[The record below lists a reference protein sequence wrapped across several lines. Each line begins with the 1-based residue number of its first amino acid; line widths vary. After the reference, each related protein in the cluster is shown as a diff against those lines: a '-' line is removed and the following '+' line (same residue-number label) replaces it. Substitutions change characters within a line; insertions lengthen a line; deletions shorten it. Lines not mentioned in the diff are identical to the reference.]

1 MDWDNSQLAA
11 SAFAKGHGGMSLGQQ
26 WGLAAMLR
34 EDGSASR
41 GGRSKKTLEQIHE
54 EDRKRAEK
62 LAKRGFKWDVTT
74 MLK

>member
-1 MDWDNSQLAA
+1 MDWDNSQMAA

-34 EDGSASR
+34 EDSSAPS
-41 GGRSKKTLEQIHE
+41 GGHSPKTLEQILE
-54 EDRKRAEK
+54 EDRKRAKK
-62 LAKRGFKWDVTT
+62 LAALGFHFDIES

>member
-26 WGLAAMLR
+26 WGFAAMLR
-34 EDGSASR
+34 DDGSAPR
-41 GGRSKKTLEQIHE
+41 GGRSKKTLEQILE
-54 EDRKRAEK
+54 EDHER
-62 LAKRGFKWDVTT
+62 AKRFATKGPVWDVTT

>member
-1 MDWDNSQLAA
+1 MAA

-34 EDGSASR
+34 DDSSAPS
-41 GGRSKKTLEQIHE
+41 GGHSPKTLEQILE
-54 EDRKRAEK
+54 EDRERAKK
-62 LAKRGFKWDVTT
+62 LAALGFHFDIES

>member
-11 SAFAKGHGGMSLGQQ
+11 STFAKGHGGMSLGQQ

-34 EDGSASR
+34 DDGSAPR
-41 GGRSKKTLEQIHE
+41 GGRPKKTLEQILE

-62 LAKRGFKWDVTT
+62 LAKSGFRWDVTT
-74 MLK
+74 IIK

>member
-1 MDWDNSQLAA
+1 MDWDNSQMAA

-26 WGLAAMLR
+26 WGLAALLR
-34 EDGSASR
+34 GDGSAS
-41 GGRSKKTLEQIHE
+41 GGGHSPKTLEQILE

-62 LAKRGFKWDVTT
+62 LAKRGFHFDIES

>member
-34 EDGSASR
+34 DDGSAPR
-41 GGRSKKTLEQIHE
+41 GGRSKKTLEQILE
-54 EDRKRAEK
+54 EDRKRAEE
-62 LAKRGFKWDVTT
+62 LAALGFHWDVTT

>member
-1 MDWDNSQLAA
+1 MDWDKSQMAA

-34 EDGSASR
+34 EDGSASS
-41 GGRSKKTLEQIHE
+41 GGHSPKTLEQILE
-54 EDRKRAEK
+54 EDRKRAKK
-62 LAKRGFKWDVTT
+62 LAALGFHFDIES

>member
-1 MDWDNSQLAA
+1 MDWDNSQMAA

-34 EDGSASR
+34 DDDSSSH
-41 GGRSKKTLEQIHE
+41 GGHSPKTLEQILE
-54 EDRKRAEK
+54 EDRKRAKE
-62 LAKRGFKWDVTT
+62 LAALGFHFDIES

>member
-1 MDWDNSQLAA
+1 MNWNDSQMAA

-41 GGRSKKTLEQIHE
+41 GGRSKKTLEQILE

-62 LAKRGFKWDVTT
+62 LAKRGFK
-74 MLK
+74 

>member
-41 GGRSKKTLEQIHE
+41 GVRSKKTLEQILE

>member
-1 MDWDNSQLAA
+1 MDWDKSQMAA

-34 EDGSASR
+34 EDGSASS
-41 GGRSKKTLEQIHE
+41 GGHSHKTLEQILE
-54 EDRKRAEK
+54 EDRERAK
-62 LAKRGFKWDVTT
+62 MLAATGPVWDVTT